1 MTQPNILVLHC
12 DQLRWDCLAF
22 NGNPDVAT
30 PNLDR
35 CTPSRYSLW
44 SGMYVHQHGAWDNAS
59 TFAARLP
66 NFSRCTQSAWLSNRS
81 RGKNAHESHLSRH
94 WFWPYAVG

>member
-35 CTPSRYSLW
+35 LARDSGNYQNHFTVYPICTPSRYSLW
-44 SGMYVHQHGAWDNAS
+44 SGMYVHQHGAWNNAS
-59 TFAARLP
+59 TLP
-66 NFSRCTQSAWLSNRS
+66 P
-81 RGKNAHESHLSRH
+81 G
-94 WFWPYAVG
+94 Y